1 MVEHV
6 ENSCLI
12 ESLRVFADILLV
24 VQNKLALQLQ
34 CSLERASAYMGGDN
48 RRHAAKHAV
57 IHKCR
62 GEDVHFHFREW
73 RSITQVGE
81 HAFDDGLIVSA
92 SPQKFFEVQRS
103 HFVVGLISHA
113 IAFDLLIADAQ
124 H

>member
-81 HAFDDGLIVSA
+81 HAFDDGLIIREPIEI
-92 SPQKFFEVQRS
+92 PQVQRS
-103 HFVVGLISHA
+103 HFVVGLISRYC
-113 IAFDLLIADAQ
+113 FDLLIADAQ